1 MSYLSKWGE
10 DNIPLRRVVGSPDW
24 LGAERETRESFLE
37 EVDKKSGELTK
48 DKGQQGRQRGP
59 GVGVCRKE
67 NARETGERVLL
78 AGGTHAACWGRLQGH
93 THTHTMAVGLANSVY
108 LETLNQECLS
118 LNPFHCEDTPCGET
132 TPLKLHIL
140 AFSILLIK

>member
-1 MSYLSKWGE
+1 M
-10 DNIPLRRVVGSPDW
+10 
-24 LGAERETRESFLE
+24 
-37 EVDKKSGELTK
+37 DKKSGELTK

-67 NARETGERVLL
+67 NTQETGKGCRWPVVTRSLL
-78 AGGTHAACWGRLQGH
+78 EADSWDPH
-93 THTHTMAVGLANSVY
+93 THTHTKHPIAMGLAKSVY

-118 LNPFHCEDTPCGET
+118 LIPVHCEDTPCGET

-140 AFSILLIK
+140 AFSIFLIK